1 MVISLFFLTFAAIK
15 LNCIIMVN
23 WKNYLFLAGLLL
35 LGACSED
42 SQQGYDEA
50 RAQQTLNEMKGVYD
64 GMVMVNNLP
73 QAVQIVIGTDFTVN
87 RLPTEPILSHIFN
100 GGELEAAVNSVE
112 TVNFTAA
119 TETMAVGDRNISL
132 SMKPGDLLFTAKV
145 GGRDYAVTVTFQTLA
160 YRSTLYD
167 DLSVTM
173 QASEL
178 YCDGKAYSLT
188 DNGITYVIDNAKK
201 VKE

>member
-1 MVISLFFLTFAAIK
+1 MR
-15 LNCIIMVN
+15 N
-23 WKNYLFLAGLLL
+23 WKNYLLLAGLLL

-50 RAQQTLNEMKGVYD
+50 SAQQTLDNMKGVYD
-64 GMVMVNNLP
+64 GTVMVNNLP
-73 QAVQIVIGTDFTVN
+73 QAVQIVIGTDFTMK
-87 RLPTEPILSHIFN
+87 RLPTEPILSHIFS
-100 GGELEAAVNSVE
+100 GSDLEAAVNSVE
-112 TVNFTAA
+112 TVNFTA
-119 TETMAVGDRNISL
+119 ETGIMTVGERNIAL
-132 SMKPGDLLFTAKV
+132 SMEPGDLLFTAKV
-145 GGRDYAVTVTFQTLA
+145 AGREYAVTVTFQTLA

-188 DNGITYVIDNAKK
+188 DNGITYMIDNAKK